1 METAVVKKKIHEFV
15 DKADDRI
22 LRILEAIIDTEEAY
36 ETSVPE
42 SFYKVLDK
50 ERELRLNQ
58 ATPSYGWKEVK
69 ERLIE
74 KHGL

>member
-1 METAVVKKKIHEFV
+1 MEATVVRKKIHEFV

-50 ERELRLNQ
+50 EREMHLNER
-58 ATPSYGWKEVK
+58 TPSYGWDEVK
-69 ERLIE
+69 ERL
-74 KHGL
+74 KANLDK

>member
-1 METAVVKKKIHEFV
+1 METTAVRKKIHEFV

-36 ETSVPE
+36 EASVPE
-42 SFYKVLDK
+42 SFYKELDQ
-50 ERELRLNQ
+50 ERELHLNES
-58 ATPSYGWKEVK
+58 TSSYSWKEVK
-69 ERLIE
+69 ERLID